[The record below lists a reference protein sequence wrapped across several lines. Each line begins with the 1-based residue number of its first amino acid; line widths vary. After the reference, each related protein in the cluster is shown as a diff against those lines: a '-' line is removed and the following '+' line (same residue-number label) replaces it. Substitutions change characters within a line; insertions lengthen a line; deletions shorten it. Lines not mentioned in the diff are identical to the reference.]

1 MRLQTEQEIVHLPL
15 IVLVEGPPQ
24 GLVAA
29 NVHKPVETEIGER
42 ETDGTVTTIM
52 MNEVGDVT
60 EREQTIISTKAGE
73 GTGVGAEVWIGNE
86 TRREETDENVIVVV
100 RGDLA
105 PNTPSINDPLRKKGK
120 DQVLLLHHGGNKRTC
135 ILADENEDM
144 PLNLVVLTG

>member
-1 MRLQTEQEIVHLPL
+1 M
-15 IVLVEGPPQ
+15 
-24 GLVAA
+24 
-29 NVHKPVETEIGER
+29 ETEIGER

-52 MNEVGDVT
+52 TNEVGDVT
-60 EREQTIISTKAGE
+60 EHEQTIISTKAGE

-120 DQVLLLHHGGNKRTC
+120 DQVLLLHHGGNKRIC